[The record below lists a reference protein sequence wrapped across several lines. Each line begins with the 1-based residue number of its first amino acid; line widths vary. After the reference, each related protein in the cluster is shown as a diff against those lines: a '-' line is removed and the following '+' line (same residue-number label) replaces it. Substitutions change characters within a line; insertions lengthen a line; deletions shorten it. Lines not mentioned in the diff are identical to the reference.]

1 MSQPPQIDDLF
12 RATAYDSSGE
22 KLGAVRQVYL
32 DNRSGQPSF
41 IEVSHGLFGM
51 GDSLVPLRGSRLNG
65 EQLDLAF
72 PKERIKD
79 APEFDSGEG
88 MTGDQENELL
98 RHYGVESA
106 PEPSGYRDRRDE
118 RAGDRDDERAAATRG
133 DVGEND
139 RSDDRREQDR
149 HRGEGRS
156 GASSGGPVT
165 DERAVGDVQNLGGE
179 YRLRKYVVTET
190 RTIKVPVTRE
200 EVRIER
206 VNEDGTV
213 TPVDDPGLGDVEQ
226 DHR

>member
-1 MSQPPQIDDLF
+1 MSQNPQIDDLF

-51 GDSLVPLRGSRLNG
+51 GDSLVPLRGSRLEG

-72 PKERIKD
+72 PKEWIKD
-79 APEFDSGEG
+79 APEFESGEG
-88 MTGDQENELL
+88 MTGDQENKLL
-98 RHYGVESA
+98 HHYGVESA
-106 PEPSGYRDRRDE
+106 PEASGYRDPRDARDE
-118 RAGDRDDERAAATRG
+118 RTDDG
-133 DVGEND
+133 G
-139 RSDDRREQDR
+139 SDDRR
-149 HRGEGRS
+149 GEERREEERREGERRRDENRTGDS
-156 GASSGGPVT
+156 PDLAAA
-165 DERAVGDVQNLGGE
+165 DERAVGEAQDLGGE

-200 EVRIER
+200 EVRVER

-213 TPVDDPGLGDVEQ
+213 TPVDDPDLGDV
-226 DHR
+226 DRDRR